1 MKSLTPSPEYTLDLA
16 EIIET
21 KLVLIIFA
29 GTGNR
34 RYKINIFLSSAKLN
48 PLDII
53 FVLTFIYNWLVEGFV
68 CTSTVACSSKY

>member
-1 MKSLTPSPEYTLDLA
+1 MKLLTPSPEYTLDLA

-29 GTGNR
+29 GTGNIG
-34 RYKINIFLSSAKLN
+34 YKINIFLSSAKLN

-53 FVLTFIYNWLVEGFV
+53 FVLTFLYNWLVEGFV
-68 CTSTVACSSKY
+68 CTSTVACRSKY